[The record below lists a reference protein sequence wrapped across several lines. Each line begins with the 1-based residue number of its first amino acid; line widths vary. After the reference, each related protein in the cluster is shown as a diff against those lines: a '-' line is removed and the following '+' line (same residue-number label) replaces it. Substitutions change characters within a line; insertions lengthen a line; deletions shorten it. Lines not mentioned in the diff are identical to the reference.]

1 MHKILK
7 VAYSNRII
15 PHYRSPV
22 FVELSKRS
30 QIDLT
35 VFYGKGLATGSQAND
50 DKPFDLNAVKLFTIP
65 FVFRRGN
72 ALQLRVWHPTLL
84 FHFIYNQFDI
94 VITEPST
101 NFLNNISVFI
111 YCKLFKKKMIWYES
125 GVSKS
130 RLKSKK
136 RYILELI
143 IKKFIYTADAFIT
156 YNSFAHNYLIAN
168 YNISPNKIF
177 RAQNTI
183 NMEPVNREKKI
194 FQPKVIETKK
204 NLGINTEKV
213 IAFIGGIEKRKKVEN
228 IIMAAKKYS
237 EKYNS
242 CVALIVGDGPDLDY
256 YKKHYSNNGYPVIYV
271 GKRIDDAALMLL
283 ISDIVI
289 LPGEG
294 GLAINHAFACGKPFI
309 GTNECVSGDDSI
321 RDYVIDG
328 YNGYVAEVDS
338 VDDLVNKI
346 DLVFNN
352 YRILCKGANESSK
365 LYTIPKL
372 VDGMVDAIE
381 FAIEV

>member
-1 MHKILK
+1 M
-7 VAYSNRII
+7 
-15 PHYRSPV
+15 
-22 FVELSKRS
+22 
-30 QIDLT
+30 
-35 VFYGKGLATGSQAND
+35 
-50 DKPFDLNAVKLFTIP
+50 
-65 FVFRRGN
+65 
-72 ALQLRVWHPTLL
+72 
-84 FHFIYNQFDI
+84 
-94 VITEPST
+94 
-101 NFLNNISVFI
+101 
-111 YCKLFKKKMIWYES
+111 
-125 GVSKS
+125 
-130 RLKSKK
+130 
-136 RYILELI
+136 
-143 IKKFIYTADAFIT
+143 
-156 YNSFAHNYLIAN
+156 
-168 YNISPNKIF
+168 
-177 RAQNTI
+177 
-183 NMEPVNREKKI
+183 
-194 FQPKVIETKK
+194 
-204 NLGINTEKV
+204 
-213 IAFIGGIEKRKKVEN
+213 
-228 IIMAAKKYS
+228 
-237 EKYNS
+237 
-242 CVALIVGDGPDLDY
+242 
-256 YKKHYSNNGYPVIYV
+256 IYV